1 MARDQ
6 FKVEGR
12 LYRDAV
18 GRIVRAGDP
27 TAAFLYATPGDEISI
42 QEAEEAGVVSKPKP
56 KAKQGRKAEVQ
67 DVANLPAGE
76 PPAPAES
83 EFRRVGLPKSEH

>member
-6 FKVEGR
+6 FKVEDR
-12 LYRDAV
+12 LYRDAD

-42 QEAEEAGVVSKPKP
+42 QEAEEAGLVSKPKP
-56 KAKQGRKAEVQ
+56 KANQAPKAANKERKS
-67 DVANLPAGE
+67 PARNKS
-76 PPAPAES
+76 AK
-83 EFRRVGLPKSEH
+83 PKG

>member
-6 FKVEGR
+6 FKVEDR
-12 LYRDAV
+12 LYRDAD

-42 QEAEEAGVVSKPKP
+42 EEAEAAGLISKPKP
-56 KAKQGRKAEVQ
+56 KQAPKAANKQRKSPARNKSAK
-67 DVANLPAGE
+67 
-76 PPAPAES
+76 
-83 EFRRVGLPKSEH
+83 PKG